1 MIRIL
6 LRELKI
12 EAAVGILD
20 WELEGT
26 QVLEL
31 SAEFEVDV
39 EQALQ
44 SDAIE
49 DTVDY
54 AKLREEIQVFC
65 RNHRFNLLEKLV
77 NSLANHLFKN
87 FPPIYSMRLELI
99 KPSIFADANGAGVK
113 ILKIRDTSEER
124 EFTPMLLRST
134 MRP

>member
-20 WELEGT
+20 WELEAT

-31 SAEFEVDV
+31 SAEFEVNV
-39 EQALQ
+39 KQALH

-77 NSLANHLFKN
+77 NSLADHLFMS
-87 FPPIYSMRLELI
+87 FPPIYLMHLELI
-99 KPSIFADANGAGVK
+99 KPSIFADASGAGVT
-113 ILKIRDTSEER
+113 ILKVRQT
-124 EFTPMLLRST
+124 
-134 MRP
+134 